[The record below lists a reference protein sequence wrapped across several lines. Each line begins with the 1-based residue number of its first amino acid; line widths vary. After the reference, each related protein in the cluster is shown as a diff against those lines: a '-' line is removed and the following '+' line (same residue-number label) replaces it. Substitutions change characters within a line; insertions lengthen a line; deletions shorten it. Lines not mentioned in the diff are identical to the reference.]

1 MKNFHECSGQRVS
14 KTMVSK
20 LLHQHQCQ
28 RQMRVGLM
36 LVQQCVSSLSSRH
49 GLPQWRYWNCES
61 EHNGTSHCGTQWN
74 LSYRSLFQTSIFVL
88 FAFACVFE
96 HFMCVF
102 IRLSKLLSAVVE
114 LLPGGVEVFSVHGYP
129 LNALSILSLRISLI
143 PLYTCHVDTFYS
155 LCCHAK
161 IVHGFLCHDAETF
174 YGSSCF
180 VTLHPTVRCVKLF
193 FSSSLDVL
201 TTELLTD
208 AALCHVEVLSEHIS
222 PGIHTLRIKI
232 SSCDDFLKISF
243 WICVIMVRSK
253 FLHRI
258 WIKLHV
264 RGVRTYI
271 RSTPI
276 GILVEIIPR

>member
-1 MKNFHECSGQRVS
+1 M
-14 KTMVSK
+14 
-20 LLHQHQCQ
+20 
-28 RQMRVGLM
+28 
-36 LVQQCVSSLSSRH
+36 
-49 GLPQWRYWNCES
+49 
-61 EHNGTSHCGTQWN
+61 EHNGICPIGLCFRRVFLFSLPSLVFLNISCV
-74 LSYRSLFQTSIFVL
+74 SLFDFL
-88 FAFACVFE
+88 NCY
-96 HFMCVF
+96 
-102 IRLSKLLSAVVE
+102 
-114 LLPGGVEVFSVHGYP
+114 LPLWNCCLGGVEVFSVHGYP

-193 FSSSLDVL
+193 VSSSLDVL

-232 SSCDDFLKISF
+232 SSCDDFFNVSF

-271 RSTPI
+271 PSTPI